1 MLSNIDYAYKF
12 LQRKAMIE
20 FLCPDGVDSALKV
33 FEGVSLFN
41 KVLYYI
47 INLFKLD
54 LAFNNV

>member
-1 MLSNIDYAYKF
+1 
-12 LQRKAMIE
+12 MIE

-33 FEGVSLFN
+33 FEGVNLFN

-47 INLFKLD
+47 LNLFTLD